1 MASWNLYTYLAGGL
15 AITNVLGYRPLSW
28 SIPLSLS
35 QLTYIRTNVDGYFF
49 DAVLREEHASALRIT
64 EHPVQTGANISDHA
78 FFMPARLV
86 LDIGM
91 NDAMASFVIGQ
102 YPVFDKS
109 VNAFQAM
116 LNLQKTRTPLTVV
129 TRLRKYTNMLIE
141 QIFSPVD
148 ARTTF
153 GARIIL
159 NLKQII
165 TATVGETTVPNSV
178 AENTT
183 DATQK
188 GSVTSSSP
196 SDATVL
202 RGIEDKII
210 GSGGR

>member
-1 MASWNLYTYLAGGL
+1 MASSWNLYTYLAGGL
-15 AITNVLGYRPLSW
+15 AVPNVLGYRPLSW

-35 QLTYIRTNVDGYFF
+35 QITYIRTNVEGFFF
-49 DAVLREEHASALRIT
+49 DAVLREEHSSSLRIT
-64 EHPVQTGANISDHA
+64 EHPVQSGANISDHA

-91 NDAMASFVIGQ
+91 SDVMASYVIGQ

-109 VNAFQAM
+109 VNCYQKM
-116 LNLQKTRTPLTVV
+116 LALQKTRTPLTVI

-141 QIFSPVD
+141 QIFVPAD
-148 ARTTF
+148 GRTTY

-165 TATVGETTVPNSV
+165 TAMVGETSVPNSV

-196 SDATVL
+196 SDTSVL
-202 RGIEDKII
+202 RDLEDKFSIMK
-210 GSGGR
+210 